1 MAKDGGPMKL
11 AVKRT
16 EGIRWDRWHR
26 TVVMRSLELMVM
38 NGVVRHAEVDP
49 PQHFDDHAVIEE
61 DPEAS
66 VSSMPPVIVDEESWF
81 TRFSCRQA
89 DSPFMQARH
98 TT

>member
-1 MAKDGGPMKL
+1 MKHTMR
-11 AVKRT
+11 RT
-16 EGIRWDRWHR
+16 IGIRWDRWHR

-38 NGVVRHAEVDP
+38 NGVVRRAEVDP
-49 PQHFDDHAVIEE
+49 HWRLDDCADIEE

-66 VSSMPPVIVDEESWF
+66 LSSMPPVIVDEQCWF

-89 DSPFMQARH
+89 DSPITHSRH

>member
-1 MAKDGGPMKL
+1 MKH
-11 AVKRT
+11 AMKRT
-16 EGIRWDRWHR
+16 TGIRWDRWHR
-26 TVVMRSLELMVM
+26 MVVMRSLKLMVM

-49 PQHFDDHAVIEE
+49 PQHFDDCAGIEE

-89 DSPFMQARH
+89 DSPLTQVRH

>member
-1 MAKDGGPMKL
+1 MKHAK
-11 AVKRT
+11 RRI

-26 TVVMRSLELMVM
+26 TFVMRSLKLMVM
-38 NGVVRHAEVDP
+38 NGVVRRAEVDP
-49 PQHFDDHAVIEE
+49 HWRLDDCADIEE

-66 VSSMPPVIVDEESWF
+66 LPSMPPVIVDEESWF

-89 DSPFMQARH
+89 DSPLTQARH